1 MPVIAAN
8 GVQLHYEETGDP
20 AGPPILLVMGLG
32 TQMIAWPD
40 AFVAALGQA
49 GYRVIRY
56 DNRDIGLSTH
66 LHDAPVT
73 NPLLAFAARRI
84 GLPFRHGYALKD
96 MAADAVALLDAL
108 GIPAAHIVGASMGG
122 MIAQILA
129 ASWPERVLSLTAIM
143 SSSGAPGLPGPTP
156 ELRRRMIARR
166 DPNPSREQAIAAG
179 AAMLALISFPD
190 PARAPD
196 AFATMAGRAFDR
208 AYNPQGGRRHLLAVI
223 ADGSRAARL
232 ATIRARTLVIHG
244 AADPLVPLANGEDI
258 ARRVPGARLEVIEA
272 MGHDLPPSQLGRIA
286 GLILEHV
293 RG

>member
-1 MPVIAAN
+1 MPTIPAN
-8 GVQLHYEETGDP
+8 GVQIHYEEHGGLG
-20 AGPPILLVMGLG
+20 GPPILLIMGLG

-40 AFVAALGQA
+40 AFVAALAAA
-49 GYRVIRY
+49 GHRVILY

-73 NPLLAFAARRI
+73 NPLLAFAAQRL
-84 GLPFRHGYALKD
+84 GLPFRHGYALND

-108 GIPAAHIVGASMGG
+108 DIPAAHVVGASMGG

-129 ASWPERVLSLTAIM
+129 ATYPQRVLSLTAIM

-156 ELRRRMIARR
+156 ALRRRMIARR
-166 DPNPSREQAIAAG
+166 DPNPTREQAIALG
-179 AAMLALISFPD
+179 AATLASISFPD
-190 PARAPD
+190 RARAPD

-223 ADGSRAARL
+223 ADGSRAGRL
-232 ATIRARTLVIHG
+232 ATVAAPTLVIHG
-244 AADPLVPLANGEDI
+244 AADRLVPLANGQDI
-258 ARRVPGARLEVIEA
+258 ARRVPGARLEVIDE